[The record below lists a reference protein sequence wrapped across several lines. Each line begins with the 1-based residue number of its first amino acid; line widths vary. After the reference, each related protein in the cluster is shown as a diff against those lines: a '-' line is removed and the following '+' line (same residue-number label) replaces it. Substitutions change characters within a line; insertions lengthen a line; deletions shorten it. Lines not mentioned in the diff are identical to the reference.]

1 MKTHKYLVYVDDYY
15 RLTERELRNW
25 SAHIKTLAAKH
36 CPNSSVRVLGSRV
49 ANGAFLAEID
59 LAGWEYLRFR
69 RVLRK
74 NFKNHAMVGKLP
86 GE

>member
-1 MKTHKYLVYVDDYY
+1 MRTQKYLVAIDDYY
-15 RLTERELRNW
+15 QLSEHELRNW

-36 CPNSSVRVLGSRV
+36 CPNATVRVLGGRV
-49 ANGAFLAEID
+49 LGGAFLAEID

-69 RVLRK
+69 RVVRK
-74 NFKNHAMVGKLP
+74 VFKSHALIGKVP